1 MKIIELRVHI
11 AKLLIQVQ
19 IPYFVDFTSHTS
31 KGISCFQ
38 FSRKKTLQTIFFFEI
53 VSTLLRTDQVVTW
66 TAEHA

>member
-38 FSRKKTLQTIFFFEI
+38 FSRKKIYRLFFEI